1 MDIEVFWK
9 TVEENLKQGNVRL
22 IFVADDIP
30 QELRRLVDFLG
41 RKMVD
46 VKVLAV
52 EIKQFKGKN
61 QRAMVPR
68 VIGRTEGDFEGNG
81 GVGVT
86 RPS

>member
-1 MDIEVFWK
+1 MFASFLLQ
-9 TVEENLKQGNVRL
+9 TTYLKNYAG
-22 IFVADDIP
+22 
-30 QELRRLVDFLG
+30 LVDFLG

-61 QRAMVPR
+61 QRAMVPH

-86 RPS
+86 RPKPTRVQFFEQCPPGSRLF